1 MYVDLMPCADCAR
14 GIIQSGIKEV
24 VVSQDRMQV
33 YSNSAYREQHAIA
46 EAMLTE
52 ARVRLRLA

>member
-1 MYVDLMPCADCAR
+1 
-14 GIIQSGIKEV
+14 
-24 VVSQDRMQV
+24 MQV